1 MKKVILKGSR
11 VLLPKKSEEMYVTLK
26 HLDAIEGKISNQ
38 ITTVLLKT
46 ISNNEGIH
54 HLNKRVDSL
63 KSEISSKFSKVDDK
77 FKGVDDKFKGV
88 YQRFDEI
95 DQRFVLVDK
104 RFDEIDQR
112 FVLVDKRFDEID
124 QRFDKLEERVDKL
137 ERRMDQG
144 FAEIKEI
151 LATMMVKINHT
162 LAVVEEQ
169 NARNLYVLDGYA
181 YLISEQQKIHRR
193 MDLFEKSK
201 PII

>member
-1 MKKVILKGSR
+1 M
-11 VLLPKKSEEMYVTLK
+11 LLPKKSEEMYVTLK

-112 FVLVDKRFDEID
+112 F
-124 QRFDKLEERVDKL
+124 DKLEERVDKL

>member
-1 MKKVILKGSR
+1 MQREPTKTKKANRKVVLKGTR
-11 VLLPKKSEEMYVTLK
+11 MLPPKKSEEMYVTLK
-26 HLDAIEGKISNQ
+26 HLTAVEGKLSSQ

-46 ISNNEGIH
+46 SSNNEGIH

-77 FKGVDDKFKGV
+77 FKGI
-88 YQRFDEI
+88 YQRFNEI
-95 DQRFVLVDK
+95 DQRFADVDK
-104 RFDEIDQR
+104 RFDE
-112 FVLVDKRFDEID
+112 VDKRFDKID
-124 QRFDKLEERVDKL
+124 QTITE
-137 ERRMDQG
+137 M
-144 FAEIKEI
+144 KEMLSAVI
-151 LATMMVKINHT
+151 TKINHT

-201 PII
+201 STI

>member
-1 MKKVILKGSR
+1 LQRVSTKTKNTKRKVVLKGSR
-11 VLLPKKSEEMYVTLK
+11 VLPPKKSEEMYVTLK
-26 HLDAIEGKISNQ
+26 HLTAVEGKISSQ

-88 YQRFDEI
+88 YLRFDEM
-95 DQRFVLVDK
+95 DK
-104 RFDEIDQR
+104 RFDKVDREI
-112 FVLVDKRFDEID
+112 L
-124 QRFDKLEERVDKL
+124 
-137 ERRMDQG
+137 
-144 FAEIKEI
+144 EIKGM
-151 LATMMVKINHT
+151 LSTMLVKINHT

-201 PII
+201 T